1 MQEHQVRVVNEKSEL
16 DTRITSLSAF
26 INTNPEFA
34 NINPDEQI
42 RLKRQLHLMIELSG
56 VLGERIYNF

>member
-16 DTRITSLSAF
+16 DTRINSLSAF

-34 NINPDEQI
+34 NISPDEQI